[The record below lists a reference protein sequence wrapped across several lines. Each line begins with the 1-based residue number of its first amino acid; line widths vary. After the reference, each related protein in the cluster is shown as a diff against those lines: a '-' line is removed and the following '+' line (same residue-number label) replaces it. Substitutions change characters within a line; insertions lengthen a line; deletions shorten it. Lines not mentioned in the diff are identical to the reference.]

1 MPMMQEPPVVAETP
15 ELNDAEF
22 AQFRALL
29 LRLAG
34 IHLSNSKKP
43 LVRGRLAKRLK
54 HYRLSSYGDYLRL
67 ICGPDE
73 GGELQTAVDLLTTNE
88 TRFFRE
94 PPHFDLLRDRILPER
109 RPSVAFRVWS
119 AACSSGEE
127 PYSIAMLLA
136 DQIGTAAAWEI
147 VASDISSRVLE
158 RARHA
163 KYPMARAE
171 QIPNNLLR
179 SYCLKGV
186 GSCEG
191 TFAIMPELRKRVHFL
206 QINLNE
212 PLPELGEF
220 DVIFLRNVMIYFD
233 TETKRGA
240 VQRLIRH
247 LRPGGHLIIGH
258 SETLNGICDGLKTVM
273 PSVYQLK

>member
-1 MPMMQEPPVVAETP
+1 MLPIREPQVIPETP
-15 ELNDAEF
+15 ELSDAEF
-22 AQFRALL
+22 AQFRTLL
-29 LRLAG
+29 HRLAG

-54 HYRLSSYGDYLRL
+54 HYRLAGYGEYLRL
-67 ICGPDE
+67 ICSADE
-73 GGELQTAVDLLTTNE
+73 SGELQIALDLLTTNE

-94 PPHFDLLRDRILPER
+94 PPHFDLLRNRILPER
-109 RPSVAFRVWS
+109 RPNVAFRVWS

-136 DQIGTAAAWEI
+136 DQLDTTAAWEI
-147 VASDISSRVLE
+147 IASDISSRVLE

-171 QIPNNLLR
+171 QIPKNFLR
-179 SYCLKGV
+179 NYCLKGV

-191 TFAIMPELRKRVHFL
+191 TFAIMPELRKRVRFL

-212 PLPELGEF
+212 PLQELGEF

-233 TETKRGA
+233 TETKRGV

-247 LRPGGHLIIGH
+247 LRPGGYLIIGH
-258 SETLNGICDGLKTVM
+258 SETLNGICDGLRTVM